1 MARAAP
7 WTARQHGAL
16 MSPPRKGL
24 FVAAVVELDV
34 DLPLLYC
41 PLESA
46 IHRRVRLVDDR
57 AVEWIR
63 RSGMCA
69 SREEEAWVVAT
80 HSTDFFAR
88 FAPTADDDRLL
99 ATSLWVYWGFAFDDA
114 RCDNGPLS
122 GRPDQF
128 NVLAGLVQRAA
139 EAPSAQDGGER
150 FVAPLQDIVGR
161 FRSFGTPAQVRRFLE
176 GHRAWL
182 AGVCWQIG
190 NQAAD
195 RMPELDE
202 YLSMRLLASGGEPT
216 FAMLE
221 LATGLEVPDTE
232 LYRPA
237 VRALTEMAIL
247 VAALDNDRH
256 SLRKELTR
264 GHADQNIYTVLM
276 RQRAIPLQKA
286 VYAAAGI
293 RDRVLTRF
301 LQVHDRV
308 RPTASEELGSY
319 LRGLCLGIRGNAE
332 WGLRV
337 PRYLSLGHVPDP
349 MDEAPLEWA
358 CAPSDG
364 SHAPLPEAPACAWWW
379 DDSLV

>member
-1 MARAAP
+1 MPRA
-7 WTARQHGAL
+7 
-16 MSPPRKGL
+16 
-24 FVAAVVELDV
+24 VADVV
-34 DLPLLYC
+34 LPDLYC

-46 IHRRVRLVDDR
+46 IHRHVRDVDAR

-63 RSGMCA
+63 GSGMCA
-69 SREEEAWVVAT
+69 SSHEEAWVVAT
-80 HSTDFFAR
+80 HSTDFYAR
-88 FAPTADDDRLL
+88 FAPVADDDRLL

-122 GRPDQF
+122 RRPAEF
-128 NVLAGLVQRAA
+128 NALAGRVQRAA
-139 EAPSAQDGGER
+139 EAPSAADGGER
-150 FVAPLQDIVGR
+150 FVGPLQDIVGR
-161 FRSFGTPAQVRRFLE
+161 FRSFGSPTQVRRFTE
-176 GHRAWL
+176 AHRAWL
-182 AGVCWQIG
+182 SGVCWQIG

-202 YLSMRLLASGGEPT
+202 YLAMRLLASGGEPT

-221 LATGLEVPDTE
+221 LATGLEVPQAE
-232 LYRPA
+232 LSRPV

-256 SLRKELTR
+256 SLRKEVSR
-264 GHADQNIYTVLM
+264 GHADQNIYSVLM
-276 RQRAIPLQKA
+276 HHRDLSLQEA
-286 VYAAAGI
+286 VEAATCV

-308 RPTASEELGSY
+308 RPRAGVELSSY
-319 LRGLCLGIRGNAE
+319 LQGLRYGIRGNAE

-349 MDEAPLEWA
+349 MDEAPLAWA
-358 CAPSDG
+358 
-364 SHAPLPEAPACAWWW
+364 EAPADGRSEPLPAAPSLAWWW
-379 DDSLV
+379 DDHLF